1 MGLLDGFFK
10 DVGID
15 LGTANTLIYLK
26 HQGLVVDEPTVAAIN
41 NKTNQILAVGDQAK
55 KMLERTPSHISVVR
69 PLADG
74 VVSDFDMA
82 YEMLRQFLKSVSGNS
97 PFGFRRGILGIP
109 NGLTEVER
117 KSVEDVAKNAGCS
130 KVSLVESMVA
140 SALGAELPIET
151 PTASLIVDIGGGTT
165 DVGVISMGGIVM
177 SRTLKVAGDKMNDDI
192 IRFMRDEFKLAI
204 GEPTAE
210 LAKIAVGSAMPVEEK
225 LEVPLRGRDLA
236 TGLPREIMVK
246 NIHVRAAIAKS
257 LSSILESIHEVIEET
272 PAELAGDMLRQ
283 GVFLCGGGS
292 LLRGI
297 DRLIEKE
304 TSVKT
309 QVAPEPLTCMV
320 RGLGRIVDN
329 YEHYIELLD
338 NPLKPVDIRL

>member
-1 MGLLDGFFK
+1 MK

-26 HQGLVVDEPTVAAIN
+26 HQGLVIDEPTVAAIN
-41 NKTNQILAVGDQAK
+41 NKTNQILAVGEQAK

-74 VVSDFDMA
+74 VISDFDMA
-82 YEMLRQFLKSVSGNS
+82 YEMLRQFLKSISGNS
-97 PFGFRRGILGIP
+97 PFGLRRGILGIP

-117 KSVEDVAKNAGCS
+117 KSVEDVARNAGCS
-130 KVSLVESMVA
+130 KVHLVESMVA

-177 SRTLKVAGDKMNDDI
+177 SRTLKVAGDKMNEDI
-192 IRFMRDEFKLAI
+192 IRFMREEFKLAI

-225 LEVPLRGRDLA
+225 LEVPIRGRDLA
-236 TGLPREIMVK
+236 TGLPREVIVK
-246 NIHVRAAIAKS
+246 NIHIRAAIAKS
-257 LSSILESIHEVIEET
+257 LSSILEAVHEVVEET
-272 PAELAGDMLRQ
+272 PAELTGDMLRQ
-283 GVFLCGGGS
+283 GIILCGGGA
-292 LLRGI
+292 LLRGV

-304 TSVKT
+304 IAVKT
-309 QVAPEPLTCMV
+309 QVAGEPLKCMV

-329 YEHYIELLD
+329 YEHYGQLLD